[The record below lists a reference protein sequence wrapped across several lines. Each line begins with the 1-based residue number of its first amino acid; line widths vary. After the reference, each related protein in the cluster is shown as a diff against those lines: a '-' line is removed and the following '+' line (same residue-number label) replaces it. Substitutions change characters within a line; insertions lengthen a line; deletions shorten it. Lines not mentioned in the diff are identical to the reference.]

1 MKMIGEV
8 NHNLMGFRDFLL
20 LPEKKLFFCVTS
32 DMNALSRV
40 DSFFTNMTMPWEK
53 KDKSKS
59 EIALSVGVL
68 EVWAQKKGGDD
79 SNYKRLWCKNFA
91 SQAICLHY
99 NQQLNILAAG
109 CDDGTLV
116 VLDYDVNSPMEVEVI
131 SEDKA
136 HLKRIMSI
144 WSHSKRK
151 LIYTI
156 GEDGMMK
163 VFDLKAKNVTQE
175 VTVSANKL
183 TYMVCDPNT
192 GFAFIADKAGM
203 IKLYDLN
210 VVSLACVS

>member
-1 MKMIGEV
+1 V
-8 NHNLMGFRDFLL
+8 
-20 LPEKKLFFCVTS
+20 
-32 DMNALSRV
+32 
-40 DSFFTNMTMPWEK
+40 
-53 KDKSKS
+53 
-59 EIALSVGVL
+59 
-68 EVWAQKKGGDD
+68 
-79 SNYKRLWCKNFA
+79 
-91 SQAICLHY
+91 
-99 NQQLNILAAG
+99 LAAG

-116 VLDYDVNSPMEVEVI
+116 VLDYDVNSPMEVEII

-183 TYMVCDPNT
+183 TYMVCDPTT

-210 VVSLACVS
+210 VVSLIRRFSPQRILQGRGKLWTCQPNRQSEEWMLTSREADSTSALLMGTSTGTSSAPRWTR

>member
-53 KDKSKS
+53 KDKAKS

-116 VLDYDVNSPMEVEVI
+116 VLDYDVNSPMEVEVV

-163 VFDLKAKNVTQE
+163 VFDLKAKNVT
-175 VTVSANKL
+175 
-183 TYMVCDPNT
+183 
-192 GFAFIADKAGM
+192 
-203 IKLYDLN
+203 
-210 VVSLACVS
+210 

>member
-1 MKMIGEV
+1 M
-8 NHNLMGFRDFLL
+8 
-20 LPEKKLFFCVTS
+20 
-32 DMNALSRV
+32 
-40 DSFFTNMTMPWEK
+40 
-53 KDKSKS
+53 
-59 EIALSVGVL
+59 
-68 EVWAQKKGGDD
+68 
-79 SNYKRLWCKNFA
+79 
-91 SQAICLHY
+91 
-99 NQQLNILAAG
+99 LAAG

-116 VLDYDVNSPMEVEVI
+116 VLDYDVNSPMEVEII

-183 TYMVCDPNT
+183 TYMVCDPTT

-210 VVSLACVS
+210 VVSLIRRFSPPKNPPRSRQTLDMSTKSPIRGMDVDFERGRLYVSTFDGNLYRYKFSTPLDEVRKRGTSSEKKGKQHRQSRVIQRLRQAKNDQVLARKE

>member
-1 MKMIGEV
+1 
-8 NHNLMGFRDFLL
+8 
-20 LPEKKLFFCVTS
+20 
-32 DMNALSRV
+32 
-40 DSFFTNMTMPWEK
+40 
-53 KDKSKS
+53 
-59 EIALSVGVL
+59 
-68 EVWAQKKGGDD
+68 
-79 SNYKRLWCKNFA
+79 
-91 SQAICLHY
+91 
-99 NQQLNILAAG
+99 
-109 CDDGTLV
+109 
-116 VLDYDVNSPMEVEVI
+116 MEVEII

-163 VFDLKAKNVTQE
+163 VFDLKAKSVTQE

-183 TYMVCDPNT
+183 TYMVCDPDT

-210 VVSLACVS
+210 VVSL